1 MFTSSQSLFSNQ
13 KNQVRPMWA
22 NVFRQAF
29 PEQTHYR
36 DASEGGAA
44 SVQAL
49 SRNVRQRRDPGRTHC
64 ALTSRVQDGERV
76 EKSEVRI
83 QNLGQIPEGL
93 IEKVFPR
100 DEFSNHK

>member
-1 MFTSSQSLFSNQ
+1 
-13 KNQVRPMWA
+13 MWA

-49 SRNVRQRRDPGRTHC
+49 SRNVRQRRDLRRTHC

-76 EKSEVRI
+76 EKS
-83 QNLGQIPEGL
+83 
-93 IEKVFPR
+93 KVCRTPR
-100 DEFSNHK
+100 TTEIKTAV

>member
-1 MFTSSQSLFSNQ
+1 MLRFSQSLFSNQ
-13 KNQVRPMWA
+13 KIQVRPMWT

-76 EKSEVRI
+76 EKSKVRI
-83 QNLGQIPEGL
+83 PNLGQIPES
-93 IEKVFPR
+93 FP
-100 DEFSNHK
+100 EG

>member
-1 MFTSSQSLFSNQ
+1 
-13 KNQVRPMWA
+13 MWT

-76 EKSEVRI
+76 EKSKVRSI
-83 QNLGQIPEGL
+83 PNLGQSPESFPEG
-93 IEKVFPR
+93 
-100 DEFSNHK
+100 